1 MEKHPLHLKIPNLQT
16 SPEVSKAVEKQERL
30 EEETVPNNP
39 NERIEAYMDRLENVF
54 LNPDERVRERNLEM
68 LRDRIEDAF
77 IVKRENVPESY
88 FELQKRIARERGQT
102 VEEISPEMRDRM
114 IDTVIEDQKA
124 SLDSWMDYL
133 TSDDA
138 VYPTWYKYFVF
149 RNVVKLSQFDKEL
162 GKFKERTDSTTAPF
176 PDIYREPLAQILD
189 VYEKVAADNKS
200 LKDPEVQAAFS
211 KKFPALY
218 AELIQK
224 SLAASMES
232 KEEVRGEWVKY
243 EHGDMSQAETLYNSL
258 QGKGTGWCTA
268 GRSTAETQID
278 SGDFYV
284 YYTYD
289 KSGQPSQP
297 RIAIRMEDDRIG
309 EVRGILEH
317 QSLEPQMNDILEAK
331 LAEFGP
337 EADTFKKKSHDMRLL
352 TELEKKTTAGESL
365 TKDELI
371 FLYKINESIQ
381 GFGYQKDPR
390 VEELRSQRDPK
401 EDAPIVLECSPHE
414 IAWQQSDI
422 NDHTKA
428 YIGKLFPGIFSTNI
442 ENIFTSFPEGKIQKY
457 DIEIGGKTK
466 DQLKA
471 ELETK
476 NIYRSSYA
484 NDLLDSKDFE
494 TLSTPEHAD
503 LIRLTVG
510 DLGFDRGATTDEIY
524 QRAEEYGLELCP
536 AEVGPQLRLSY
547 TGNEYMWIAMKQITD
562 RDGVPGVFFLD
573 EDDGGLRLGASR
585 ARPDYGWRAGDRMVF
600 RRRKTLSLSGT

>member
-1 MEKHPLHLKIPNLQT
+1 MEKHPLHLKIPSLQT

-39 NERIEAYMDRLENVF
+39 NERIEAYMDRIENIF

-371 FLYKINESIQ
+371 FLYEINESIQ

-562 RDGVPGVFFLD
+562 RGGNPDVFHLS
-573 EDDGGLRLGASR
+573 GGGGELYLGADG
-585 ARPDYGWRAGDRMVF
+585 ARPVDRWDADNRMVF
-600 RRRKTLSLSGT
+600 RHRKTLSLSGT